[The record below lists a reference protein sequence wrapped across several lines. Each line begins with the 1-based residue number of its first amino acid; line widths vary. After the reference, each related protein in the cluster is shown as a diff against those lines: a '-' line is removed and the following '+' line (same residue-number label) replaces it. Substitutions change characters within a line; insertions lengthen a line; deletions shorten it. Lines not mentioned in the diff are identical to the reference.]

1 MWKMTHAI
9 SETTG
14 FVLNYSQMATLRQA
28 IQDRMDADILAGRY
42 YATDITVEEGVEI
55 K

>member
-1 MWKMTHAI
+1 MTHAI

-14 FVLNYSQMATLRQA
+14 FVLNHSHLATLRQA

-42 YATDITVEEGVEI
+42 ATDITVEEGVEI
-55 K
+55 KKTL